1 MSFFDDHK
9 VDITFRVD
17 PKRAENF
24 TRALEILGKDK
35 NEAFE
40 EFLAMLISEA
50 LNPNREDEG
59 YVRDRRR
66 LSEKSIRMRINKW
79 ANSPDSHPYR
89 MIRAFF
95 KACPPRSGWFNEE
108 NEHVDRYKIQIQFNE
123 LCGFEDV
130 SKTFITVFRQMCSNA
145 IRAYGDIFIYD
156 RRKEEVCL
164 NPLYEEQILSLK
176 DKFLE

>member
-79 ANSPDSHPYR
+79 ANNPDSHPYR
-89 MIRAFF
+89 MIRAYFQ
-95 KACPPRSGWFNEE
+95 ATPMRGGWFNEQQPALRAKVQG
-108 NEHVDRYKIQIQFNE
+108 HFND
-123 LCGFEDV
+123 LCGVGYE

-164 NPLYEEQILSLK
+164 NPLYAEQILSLK